1 MNFQAHA
8 STQLKWQT
16 CAEFIRWASVQ
27 QQDDIIRRSPV
38 TSRIATNIETTAS

>member
-16 CAEFIRWASVQ
+16 CAEFIRWAAVQ
-27 QQDDIIRRSPV
+27 QRDDIIRRSPV
-38 TSRIATNIETTAS
+38 TSHNPTSIESPAS